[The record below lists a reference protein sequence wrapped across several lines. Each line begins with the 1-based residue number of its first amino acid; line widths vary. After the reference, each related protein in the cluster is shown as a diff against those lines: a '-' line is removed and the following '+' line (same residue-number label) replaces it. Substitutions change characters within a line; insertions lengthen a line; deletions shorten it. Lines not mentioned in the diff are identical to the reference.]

1 MSKRGNKM
9 DNKKI
14 NIVTFHAQQISKGGV
29 MCGLSFTDE
38 FMAIDDDD
46 MKTALVMAVH
56 ETLTDFIQQNSMA
69 DDDADADP
77 IKDADDFLES
87 CVKAQGGRLH

>member
-1 MSKRGNKM
+1 MS
-9 DNKKI
+9 NKKI
-14 NIVTFHAQQISKGGV
+14 NIVTFHAQQLKGGV